1 MYIHCQFSELFPPFV
16 LYFRS
21 FLFPSMTGF
30 EKLYYVNSYTGGVC
44 VKECPSISDFTG
56 NASQVSDVRTLVTYG
71 GLHQV
76 EGAQVDPSYIDIANY
91 EWVTNNRKTDSKN
104 ETNNHS
110 QLIILIIHSTHQ
122 HHPSIHPFIHHF
134 FPSFLQQHIRCHLL
148 QRFRQS
154 QRRMLP
160 RSIRSH
166 YQLGIRRHCPILWH
180 GLLCRWYLR
189 NSLSLLLYR
198 RSRKRNSR
206 PSRRRRQW
214 RINPRRRCPP
224 THE

>member
-1 MYIHCQFSELFPPFV
+1 MSQYQRFYGQCQSSEWCTNARHLRRSSSSRRSSSGSQ
-16 LYFRS
+16 LYRYCQ
-21 FLFPSMTGF
+21 LW
-30 EKLYYVNSYTGGVC
+30 
-44 VKECPSISDFTG
+44 
-56 NASQVSDVRTLVTYG
+56 VSNKKYDG
-71 GLHQV
+71 
-76 EGAQVDPSYIDIANY
+76 
-91 EWVTNNRKTDSKN
+91 KTDSKN